1 MVPNDVIIVQET
13 EIRVTERNGEDY
25 ISLTDMCKAFGD
37 GDQLIKNWLQ
47 NKNTIE
53 FLQVWEEINNP
64 NFNLV
69 ELHQIK
75 NNIGLIAKTGR
86 YGSGTYAHKDIALEF
101 GSWLSPEFKLY
112 LIKEFQ
118 RLKQKEAQENK
129 TEWNVKRILSKANYR
144 IHTDAIQAHLIPRL
158 LNSTQPIFVYS
169 AEADILNQAMFGLTA
184 KQWREQNPT
193 LKGNIRDYASVEQ
206 LTVLA
211 ALESQN
217 ALLIEQ
223 GVSQKERLTIL
234 NRLAIQQMQSLLK
247 SKSLEPLKDKPLLI
261 EDRE

>member
-1 MVPNDVIIVQET
+1 
-13 EIRVTERNGEDY
+13 
-25 ISLTDMCKAFGD
+25 
-37 GDQLIKNWLQ
+37 
-47 NKNTIE
+47 
-53 FLQVWEEINNP
+53 
-64 NFNLV
+64 
-69 ELHQIK
+69 
-75 NNIGLIAKTGR
+75 
-86 YGSGTYAHKDIALEF
+86 
-101 GSWLSPEFKLY
+101 
-112 LIKEFQ
+112 
-118 RLKQKEAQENK
+118 
-129 TEWNVKRILSKANYR
+129 
-144 IHTDAIQAHLIPRL
+144 
-158 LNSTQPIFVYS
+158 
-169 AEADILNQAMFGLTA
+169 A

>member
-1 MVPNDVIIVQET
+1 M
-13 EIRVTERNGEDY
+13 
-25 ISLTDMCKAFGD
+25 
-37 GDQLIKNWLQ
+37 
-47 NKNTIE
+47 
-53 FLQVWEEINNP
+53 
-64 NFNLV
+64 
-69 ELHQIK
+69 
-75 NNIGLIAKTGR
+75 
-86 YGSGTYAHKDIALEF
+86 
-101 GSWLSPEFKLY
+101 
-112 LIKEFQ
+112 
-118 RLKQKEAQENK
+118 
-129 TEWNVKRILSKANYR
+129 
-144 IHTDAIQAHLIPRL
+144 
-158 LNSTQPIFVYS
+158 YS

-261 EDRE
+261 EDGE